1 MLKYIKRYWYY
12 AIWAPI
18 FMIGE
23 VCMDLLQPE
32 FLSRIIDEG
41 VNGIH
46 NNGIPD
52 VQIILQ
58 NGGIMIGL
66 VILGGIFGV
75 LSGVFANLCSQN
87 FANDLRID
95 CFRRVM
101 NLSFEQTD
109 DFSTGSLITRITNDV
124 TQVQNLV
131 GLLIR
136 GFVRTFML
144 FFGGIF
150 CMLLLDVSFGIV
162 LACSL
167 PLVVIFVFIFIRKAS
182 PKFKLLQKKIDSLNS
197 VLQENVA
204 GARVVKA
211 YVKEEYE
218 ASRFEESNEG
228 LVKVQRYVLK
238 LFSFMQPITNIIL
251 NISIVAII
259 YVGGIQVQADNGMT
273 TGQIMAAIT
282 YISRI
287 LMAVLNMA
295 NLFQTASRAQA
306 SSIRLKEILRSLP
319 VIQDG
324 DFMEKTESFGKIEF
338 QNVSFSYPDQQD
350 VKVLKDISL
359 MIEGG
364 QTIGILGSTGSGKSS
379 LVHLIP
385 RFYDS
390 SEGTILID
398 DVDIK
403 EYNLKYLR
411 DKVSIALQKSEL
423 FSKTIYENISF
434 SKPDATLEEVVE
446 VSKLACAN
454 DFIEAKEE
462 GYYTLVAEKGMSLS
476 GGQKQRLSIARAVL
490 KPSEILIFDDTTS
503 ALDLKTEAKVFANL
517 NREYK
522 NRTKIIIAQRI
533 TSVMQ
538 ADRIYVLEKG
548 TIVGSGTH
556 KELLASNSV
565 YQEIYNSQLRGGGVH
580 D

>member
-109 DFSTGSLITRITNDV
+109 DFSTGSLVTRITNDV

-218 ASRFEESNEG
+218 ANRFEESNEG

-306 SSIRLKEILRSLP
+306 SSIRLKEVLRSLP
-319 VIQDG
+319 IIQDG
-324 DFMEKTESFGKIEF
+324 VFMEKTESFGKIEF
-338 QNVSFSYPDQQD
+338 QNVSFSYPDQED

-359 MIEGG
+359 VIEGG
-364 QTIGILGSTGSGKSS
+364 QTIGILGSTGSGKST

-385 RFYDS
+385 RFYDC

-398 DVDIK
+398 DVAIK

-434 SKPDATLEEVVE
+434 SKPNATLEEVVE

-517 NREYK
+517 NQEYK

-565 YQEIYNSQLRGGGVH
+565 YQEIYNSQLRGGGAN

>member
-32 FLSRIIDEG
+32 FLSKIIDEG

-109 DFSTGSLITRITNDV
+109 DFSTGSLVTRITNDV

-228 LVKVQRYVLK
+228 LVKVQRYALK

-359 MIEGG
+359 VIEGG

-403 EYNLKYLR
+403 DYNLKYLR

-434 SKPDATLEEVVE
+434 SKPDATLEEVIE

-454 DFIEAKEE
+454 DFIEAKGE

-503 ALDLKTEAKVFANL
+503 ALDLETEAKVFANL